1 MFLFNKTVNE
11 AFLYFLWQFQ
21 YYDHADL
28 RTTEGELVQVIHP
41 GFRNPNAGPDFLN
54 ARLLIND
61 VEWVGTV
68 EAHTIA
74 SDWLAHKHQHDRAFD
89 NVILHIVWIDDR
101 QPNATRRR
109 PTRTDGSTMPT
120 LELQARTGSDLLSRY
135 NALTESP
142 DTIPC
147 AGQFRAVQP
156 LRITAMLDKAMMQ
169 RLERKAADVKAI
181 YEATQDWEET
191 AYRLLAINFGF
202 KINADPMAQ
211 LSRAVPQKALMK
223 HRDSVRQIEA
233 MLFGTSGLLDSVE
246 QPDDYVDELRREYRF
261 LAAKYN
267 LIEKQ
272 LPAHIWKWGRLR
284 PANFPTLRL
293 AQFARLMSN
302 HGSLFSLFVGMN
314 DTPTLLK
321 KLQVQPTDYW
331 QTHYR
336 FDKTTEKSAPT
347 LGAASATNIL
357 INTVAP
363 LLAAYAHHRDRSEYI
378 DRAIAL
384 LEQLPPEKNTIT
396 ESWGVLGLGIQSAFD
411 SQASIELFNSFC
423 TPKKCLSCQIG
434 ASLVGRK

>member
-1 MFLFNKTVNE
+1 MTE

-21 YYDHADL
+21 YFDHTNL
-28 RTTEGELVQVIHP
+28 LTTEGELVQVVHP

-68 EAHTIA
+68 EAHTKA
-74 SDWLAHKHQHDRAFD
+74 SDWLAHRHQHDRAYD
-89 NVILHIVWIDDR
+89 NVILHIVWTDDR
-101 QPNATRRR
+101 LPDTHRRR

-135 NALTESP
+135 NILTDSP
-142 DTIPC
+142 DSIPC
-147 AGQFRAVQP
+147 AGQFRVVQP
-156 LRITAMLDKAMMQ
+156 LRVTAMLDKAMLQ

-191 AYRLLAINFGF
+191 AYRLLAINLGF

-233 MLFGTSGLLDSVE
+233 MLFGTSGLLDSIE
-246 QPDDYVDELRREYRF
+246 GIHDDYVDELQREYRF
-261 LAAKYN
+261 LAAKYG

-272 LPAHIWKWGRLR
+272 LPAHVWKWGRLR

-314 DTPTLLK
+314 DAPTLLK

-331 QTHYR
+331 QNHYR
-336 FDKTTEKSAPT
+336 FGKTTDKAAPT
-347 LGAASATNIL
+347 LGAASASNIL

-396 ESWGVLGLGIQSAFD
+396 EDWKSLGLSVRSAFD

-434 ASLVGRK
+434 VSLIGHK